1 MKFRHVAGILAAAI
15 AGSSVQAEDHVVQ
28 VITDNEN
35 GIVSFEPKFLR
46 VEEGDTVTWINT
58 IDDLHNVITY
68 PDGFP
73 KGSEG
78 FESPY
83 LEAAGESW
91 SYTFETKGT
100 YQYHCIPHV
109 LMGMRGVVTV
119 QGPTA
124 PDGFHKPTRA
134 EIVAYRSKLLE
145 FFDSEEFGIMP
156 DEVQRNVLP
165 E

>member
-1 MKFRHVAGILAAAI
+1 MKFRHLAGVLVAVVALHP
-15 AGSSVQAEDHVVQ
+15 VQAEDHVVQ

-35 GIVSFEPKFLR
+35 GIVSFKPKFLR
-46 VEEGDTVTWINT
+46 INRGDTVTWVNT

-83 LEAAGESW
+83 LERAGESW
-91 SYTFETKGT
+91 SYTFNTKGT

-109 LMGMRGVVTV
+109 LMGMRGVITV
-119 QGPTA
+119 QTPTA
-124 PDGFHKPTRA
+124 PNGFHKPTKD
-134 EIVAYRSKLLE
+134 EIIVYRGKLLE

-156 DEVQRNVLP
+156 DAVQRNVQP
-165 E
+165 